1 MPSKLLFN
9 YSGVKGHDA
18 STASLNID
26 HSDKQRVL
34 FGSDRI
40 IVGTLCAKDLD
51 NSEEHKKI
59 PPKSHSK
66 VTIDDPFFRPV
77 GDPLRLFI
85 ELVILRNLL
94 QSSMK
99 LSSKK

>member
-51 NSEEHKKI
+51 SSEEHKKI

-66 VTIDDPFFRPV
+66 VTIDDPFL
-77 GDPLRLFI
+77 DP
-85 ELVILRNLL
+85 
-94 QSSMK
+94 
-99 LSSKK
+99 